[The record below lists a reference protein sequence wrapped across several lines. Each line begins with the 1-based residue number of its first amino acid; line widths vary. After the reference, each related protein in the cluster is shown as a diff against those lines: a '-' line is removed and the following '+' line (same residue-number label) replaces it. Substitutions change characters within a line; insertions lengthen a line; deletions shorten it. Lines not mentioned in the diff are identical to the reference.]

1 MSREREISNRYAPF
15 QKRIRV
21 AAVLVSAAVLILV
34 LRLWAL
40 QILEGDRLFQ
50 LSLNNRL
57 RLRPVEAPRG
67 LIFDRNEEVM
77 VENLA
82 SFDLYATPEDMP
94 DIEDTTRRLAEI
106 LQSSPDELRQRVSQ
120 GQGSQLGPVLLRK
133 GVDERI
139 VAAIEE
145 QKIDLPGVSLRVRPV
160 RTYPNGGSAA
170 SLLGYVAEVS
180 QAQLKSKEFRDFR
193 PGETMGQ
200 AGVERRYDAFIRGV
214 DGGEQVEVD
223 ALGKVSRLIQQVE
236 PQSGFSLHLTLDNRL
251 QRVAEEALQ
260 GKSGALI
267 AVHPSTGEILA
278 MVSQPSY
285 DPNQFSQRMTPDQ
298 WRKLTGDP
306 HHPMQ
311 NKGLQGQYAPGSIFK
326 LVTALAALEKG
337 SITPETKFSCDGAF
351 SLGSHLFHDWKKG
364 GHGAL
369 DLRQAIANS
378 CNIYFYNT
386 ALKAGIGEI
395 TRVARELGLGAP
407 SGLGLSGEARGIIPP
422 KPTVPPEAGGWY
434 PGNTVMAGIGQG
446 MVTVTPMQ
454 AVMMV
459 SAIANGGS
467 LYRPWVVRK
476 VETLDREVIEEYGSE
491 LVRKVNIDPDNLAIV
506 REGMQAVVSEGTGGR
521 AKIPGLRVAG
531 KTGTAQVVENKK
543 SGSQRG
549 DQRDNAWFVA
559 FAPADNPQIAIA
571 VVVEHGGFGGQVA
584 APIAKSLLEA
594 WFKLPKEQRPA
605 QVAEAEPTEGD

>member
-1 MSREREISNRYAPF
+1 MSRERDTSNPYAPF

-21 AAVLVSAAVLILV
+21 AAFLISAAILIVL

-40 QILEGDRLFQ
+40 QILEGERMLL

-67 LIFDRNEEVM
+67 LILDRNGELM

-94 DIEDTTRRLAEI
+94 DVEDTTRRLAEI
-106 LQSSPDELRQRVSQ
+106 LQSSPDELRQRISQ
-120 GQGSQLGPVLLRK
+120 RQGSQFEPVLLRK
-133 GVDERI
+133 GVDERT
-139 VAAIEE
+139 VTTIEE
-145 QKIDLPGVSLRVRPV
+145 QKIDLPGVSLRVKPV
-160 RTYPNGGSAA
+160 RAYPKGRSAA
-170 SLLGYVAEVS
+170 TLLGYVTEVS
-180 QAQLKSKEFRDFR
+180 HAQLKSKEFRDFR

-223 ALGKVSRLIQQVE
+223 ALGKVSRLIQRVE
-236 PQSGFSLHLTLDNRL
+236 PQSGFNLHLTLDNRL
-251 QRVAEEALQ
+251 QRIAEESFQ
-260 GKSGALI
+260 GRSGALI
-267 AVHPSTGEILA
+267 AIHPSTGEILA

-285 DPNQFSQRMTPDQ
+285 DPNQFSQRMTPEQ
-298 WRKLTGDP
+298 WRLLASNP

-311 NKGLQGQYAPGSIFK
+311 NKGLQAQYAPGSIFK

-337 SITPETKFSCDGAF
+337 AITPETKFTCNGTF
-351 SLGSHLFHDWKKG
+351 SLGSNLFHDWKQG
-364 GHGAL
+364 GHGTL
-369 DLRQAIANS
+369 NLQQAIANS

-386 ALKAGIGEI
+386 ALKTGIEEI

-407 SGLGLSGEARGIIPP
+407 SELGLGDEAKGVIPKQNHTRGS
-422 KPTVPPEAGGWY
+422 GGWY

-459 SAIANGGS
+459 SAIANGGT

-476 VETLDREVIEEYGSE
+476 VETLDRELIEEYGPE

-506 REGMQAVVSEGTGGR
+506 REGMQAVVNEGTGGR

-531 KTGTAQVVENKK
+531 KTGTAQVVQN
-543 SGSQRG
+543 GGPQRS
-549 DQRDNAWFVA
+549 DQRDHAWFVA
-559 FAPADNPQIAIA
+559 FAPVDDPQIAIA

-594 WFKLPKEQRPA
+594 WFKLPKEPGSVQA
-605 QVAEAEPTEGD
+605 AEPEPGEGD

>member
-1 MSREREISNRYAPF
+1 MSREREISNRFAPF

-21 AAVLVSAAVLILV
+21 AAVLISVAVLILL

-40 QILEGDRLFQ
+40 QILEGDRMFLA
-50 LSLNNRL
+50 SANNRL

-67 LIFDRNEEVM
+67 LIFDRNGEVM

-94 DIEDTTRRLAEI
+94 DAEATTRRLAEI

-120 GQGSQLGPVLLRK
+120 RQGSQLEPVLLRK
-133 GVDERI
+133 GVDQRI
-139 VAAIEE
+139 VTAVEE
-145 QKIDLPGVSLRVRPV
+145 HKIDLPGVSLRVRPV
-160 RTYPNGGSAA
+160 RAYPHGGSAA
-170 SLLGYVAEVS
+170 TLLGYVAEVS
-180 QAQLKSKEFRDFR
+180 HAQLTSKEFRDFH

-200 AGVERRYDAFIRGV
+200 AGIERRYDAFIRGI

-223 ALGKVSRLIQQVE
+223 ALGRVSRLIRHVE
-236 PQSGFSLHLTLDNRL
+236 PRSGLSVHLTLDNRL

-285 DPNQFSQRMTPDQ
+285 DPNQFSQRMTPEQ
-298 WRKLTGDP
+298 WRKLISDP

-337 SITPETKFSCDGAF
+337 AITPDTKFSCNGSF
-351 SLGSHLFHDWKKG
+351 GLGSHLFHDWKKG
-364 GHGAL
+364 GHGTL
-369 DLRQAIANS
+369 NLQQAIANS

-386 ALKAGIGEI
+386 ALKAGIEEI

-407 SGLGLSGEARGIIPP
+407 LGLGLGGEAGGVIPP
-422 KPTVPPEAGGWY
+422 KTTHPPEAGGWY

-459 SAIANGGS
+459 SAIANGGT

-476 VETLDREVIEEYGSE
+476 VETLDRELIEEYGPE
-491 LVRKVNIDPDNLAIV
+491 LVRRVNIDPDNLAIV
-506 REGMQAVVSEGTGGR
+506 REGMQAVVSEGTGSR

-531 KTGTAQVVENKK
+531 KTGTAQVVEN
-543 SGSQRG
+543 GSPQKG
-549 DQRDNAWFVA
+549 DRRDHAWFVA
-559 FAPADNPQIAIA
+559 FAPADNPQIAVA

-584 APIAKSLLEA
+584 APIAKSLLET
-594 WFKLPKEQRPA
+594 WFTLPKESRPA
-605 QVAEAEPTEGD
+605 QGAEPEPTEGD

>member
-1 MSREREISNRYAPF
+1 MSGERDISNRIAPF

-21 AAVLVSAAVLILV
+21 AAAVISVGILILV

-40 QILEGDRLFQ
+40 QILEGDRLYQ

-67 LIFDRNEEVM
+67 LIFDRHGELM

-94 DIEDTTRRLAEI
+94 DVEETVRRLAAI
-106 LQSSPDELRQRVSQ
+106 LQVSPDELRQRLAQ
-120 GQGSQLGPVLLRK
+120 GQGSSSQPVLVRK
-133 GVDERI
+133 GVDERTVI
-139 VAAIEE
+139 AVEE
-145 QKIDLPGVSLRVRPV
+145 QKIDLPGVSLQIRPV
-160 RTYPNGGSAA
+160 RAYPNGGSAA
-170 SLLGYVAEVS
+170 TLLGYVTEVS
-180 QAQLKSKEFRDFR
+180 HTQLKSKEFRDFH

-200 AGVERRYDAFIRGV
+200 AGIERRYDAFIRGV
-214 DGGEQVEVD
+214 DGGEQIEVD
-223 ALGKVSRLIQQVE
+223 ALGRVSRLIRQVE
-236 PQSGFSLHLTLDNRL
+236 PQSGFNLHLTLDNRL

-260 GKSGALI
+260 GKAGALI

-285 DPNQFSQRMTPDQ
+285 DPNQFSQRLTPEQ
-298 WRKLTGDP
+298 WRKLVADP
-306 HHPMQ
+306 RHPMQ

-337 SITPETKFSCDGAF
+337 AIRPDTRFTCDGTF
-351 SLGSHLFHDWKKG
+351 NLGSHVFHDWKKG
-364 GHGAL
+364 GHGSL
-369 DLRQAIANS
+369 DLQQAIANS
-378 CNIYFYNT
+378 CNIYFYHT

-407 SGLGLSGEARGIIPP
+407 SGLGLGSEAKGVIPP
-422 KPTVPPEAGGWY
+422 KTAGSPEAAEWY

-459 SAIANGGS
+459 SAIANGGT

-476 VETLDREVIEEYGSE
+476 VEALDRELIEEYGPE
-491 LVRKVNIDPDNLAIV
+491 RVRTVNIDPDNLAIV
-506 REGMQAVVSEGTGGR
+506 REGMQAVVSEGTGNR

-531 KTGTAQVVENKK
+531 KTGTAQVVEN

-549 DQRDNAWFVA
+549 DKRDHAWFVS
-559 FAPADNPQIAIA
+559 FAPADHPQIAIA

-584 APIAKSLLEA
+584 APIARSLLEA
-594 WFKLPKEQRPA
+594 WFKLSDESIPTQPA
-605 QVAEAEPTEGD
+605 GPEPTEGD

>member
-1 MSREREISNRYAPF
+1 MSGEREFSNRYAPF

-21 AAVLVSAAVLILV
+21 AAIVISSAVLVLA

-40 QILEGDRLFQ
+40 QILEGDRLLQ

-67 LIFDRNEEVM
+67 LILDRNGQPM

-82 SFDLYATPEDMP
+82 SFDLYMTPEDIPGVDETMQ
-94 DIEDTTRRLAEI
+94 RLADI
-106 LQSSPDELRQRVSQ
+106 LQSSPDELKQRVSER
-120 GQGSQLGPVLLRK
+120 QGSQLDPVLLRK

-139 VAAIEE
+139 VTAIEE
-145 QKIDLPGVSLRVRPV
+145 QKIDLPGISLQVRPV

-170 SLLGYVAEVS
+170 ALLGYVAEVS
-180 QAQLKSKEFRDFR
+180 RAQLKSTEFRDFR

-200 AGVERRYDAFIRGV
+200 AGIERRYDAFIRGV
-214 DGGEQVEVD
+214 DGGEQIEVD
-223 ALGKVSRLIQQVE
+223 ALGRVSRLIRQVE
-236 PQSGFSLHLTLDNRL
+236 PQSGFNLQLTLDNRL
-251 QRVAEEALQ
+251 QQVAEEALQ

-285 DPNQFSQRMTPDQ
+285 DPNQFSQRLTPEQ
-298 WRKLTGDP
+298 WRKLIADP
-306 HHPMQ
+306 RHPMQ

-326 LVTALAALEKG
+326 LVTALAALERG
-337 SITPETKFSCDGAF
+337 AITPETKFSCDGAF

-364 GHGAL
+364 GHGTL

-395 TRVARELGLGAP
+395 TRVARELGLGVP
-407 SGLGLSGEARGIIPP
+407 SGLGLGGEAKGVIPP
-422 KPTVPPEAGGWY
+422 KTTVPPEAGGWY

-446 MVTVTPMQ
+446 MVTITPIQ

-459 SAIANGGS
+459 SAIANGGT

-476 VETLDREVIEEYGSE
+476 VETLDRELVEEYGPE
-491 LVRKVNIDPDNLAIV
+491 PVRKVNIDPDNLAII
-506 REGMQAVVSEGTGGR
+506 RDGMQAVVSEGTGSR

-531 KTGTAQVVENKK
+531 KTGTAQVVEN

-549 DQRDNAWFVA
+549 GKRDHAWFVS

-584 APIAKSLLEA
+584 APIAKSLLQA
-594 WFKLPKEQRPA
+594 WFTLPRDA
-605 QVAEAEPTEGD
+605 VSIHAAEPEPTEGD

>member
-1 MSREREISNRYAPF
+1 MSEEREISNPYAPF
-15 QKRIRV
+15 QKRIKV
-21 AAVLVSAAVLILV
+21 GAFLISGAILILL

-40 QILEGDRLFQ
+40 QILGGERLLL
-50 LSLNNRL
+50 LSINNHL

-67 LIFDRNEEVM
+67 LILDRNGELM

-94 DIEDTTRRLAEI
+94 DIEETTRRLAGI
-106 LQSSPDELRQRVSQ
+106 LQSSPDELGQRVSQ
-120 GQGSQLGPVLLRK
+120 RQGSQLEPVLLRK
-133 GVDERI
+133 GVDERT
-139 VAAIEE
+139 VMAIEE

-160 RTYPNGGSAA
+160 RAYPKGGSAA

-180 QAQLKSKEFRDFR
+180 HAQLKSKEFQDFH

-200 AGVERRYDAFIRGV
+200 AGIERRYDAFIRGV
-214 DGGEQVEVD
+214 DGGEQMEVD
-223 ALGKVSRLIQQVE
+223 ALGKLSRLIQRIE
-236 PQSGFSLHLTLDNRL
+236 PRSGFNLYLTLDNRL
-251 QRVAEEALQ
+251 QRVAEEAFQ
-260 GKSGALI
+260 GRSGALI
-267 AVHPSTGEILA
+267 AIHPSTGEILA

-285 DPNQFSQRMTPDQ
+285 DPNQFSQRMTPEQ
-298 WRKLTGDP
+298 WRRLTSDP

-337 SITPETKFSCDGAF
+337 AITPETKFSCNGSF

-364 GHGAL
+364 GHGTL
-369 DLRQAIANS
+369 NLQQGIANS

-386 ALKAGIGEI
+386 ALKTGIEEI
-395 TRVARELGLGAP
+395 VRVARELGLGVP
-407 SGLGLSGEARGIIPP
+407 TGLGLGDEARGVIPP
-422 KPTVPPEAGGWY
+422 QQVQTIGPGGWY

-454 AVMMV
+454 VLMMV
-459 SAIANGGS
+459 SAIANGGT
-467 LYRPWVVRK
+467 LYRPWVVRR
-476 VETLDREVIEEYGSE
+476 VETLDRELIEEYGPQF
-491 LVRKVNIDPDNLAIV
+491 VRKVNIDPDNLAIV

-531 KTGTAQVVENKK
+531 KTGTAQVVGN
-543 SGSQRG
+543 GGPQRG
-549 DQRDNAWFVA
+549 DQRDHAWFVA
-559 FAPADNPQIAIA
+559 FAPADDPQIAVA

-594 WFKLPKEQRPA
+594 WFKLPKEETTVRAA
-605 QVAEAEPTEGD
+605 QPEPTEGD

>member
-1 MSREREISNRYAPF
+1 MSREYEISNRYAYF
-15 QKRIRV
+15 QKRIRI
-21 AAVLVSAAVLILV
+21 AAVVISMAGLLLV
-34 LRLWAL
+34 LRLWTL
-40 QILEGDRLFQ
+40 QILEGDRLLQ

-57 RLRPVEAPRG
+57 RLRSVEAPRG
-67 LIFDRNEEVM
+67 LIIDRNGEVM

-82 SFDLYATPEDMP
+82 SFDLYAIPEDMP
-94 DIEDTTRRLAEI
+94 DVEDTARRLAVI

-120 GQGSQLGPVLLRK
+120 WRGSQFEPVLLRK
-133 GVDERI
+133 GVDQRI
-139 VAAIEE
+139 VTAIEE
-145 QKIDLPGVSLRVRPV
+145 QKIDLPGVGLQVRPV

-170 SLLGYVAEVS
+170 TLLGYVAEVS
-180 QAQLKSKEFRDFR
+180 GTQLQSKEFRDFH

-200 AGVERRYDAFIRGV
+200 AGIERRYDAFIRGV

-223 ALGKVSRLIQQVE
+223 ALGRVSRLIRQVE
-236 PQSGFSLHLTLDNRL
+236 PQSGFNLHLTLDNRL
-251 QRVAEEALQ
+251 QRAAEEAMQ
-260 GKSGALI
+260 GRSGALI
-267 AVHPSTGEILA
+267 AVHPLTGEILA

-285 DPNQFSQRMTPDQ
+285 DPNQFSQRLTSEQ
-298 WRKLTGDP
+298 WRKLITDP

-337 SITPETKFSCDGAF
+337 AITPETKFSCDGAF
-351 SLGSHLFHDWKKG
+351 NLGSHLFHDWKKG
-364 GHGAL
+364 GHGTL

-407 SGLGLSGEARGIIPP
+407 SGLGLGGEARGVIPHNTTGSQP
-422 KPTVPPEAGGWY
+422 AGGWY

-446 MVTVTPMQ
+446 MVTVTPIQ

-459 SAIANGGS
+459 SAIANGGT

-476 VETLDREVIEEYGSE
+476 IETLDRELIEEYGPE
-491 LVRKVNIDPDNLAIV
+491 RVRKVDIDPDNLAIV
-506 REGMQAVVSEGTGGR
+506 RDGMQAVVNEGTGSR
-521 AKIPGLRVAG
+521 AKIPGLSVAG
-531 KTGTAQVVENKK
+531 KTGTAQVVEN

-549 DQRDNAWFVA
+549 DKRDHAWFVS

-571 VVVEHGGFGGQVA
+571 VVIEHGGFGGQVA
-584 APIAKSLLEA
+584 APIARSLLEA
-594 WFKLPKEQRPA
+594 WFKLPRDTAPTHA
-605 QVAEAEPTEGD
+605 AEPEPAEGD

>member
-1 MSREREISNRYAPF
+1 MSREREISNPYAPF
-15 QKRIRV
+15 QKRIR
-21 AAVLVSAAVLILV
+21 ATAYLISGAILILL

-40 QILEGDRLFQ
+40 QILEGERMLL

-67 LIFDRNEEVM
+67 LILDRNGELM

-94 DIEDTTRRLAEI
+94 DVEETMRRLAEI

-120 GQGSQLGPVLLRK
+120 RQGLQLEPVLLRK
-133 GVDERI
+133 GVDERT
-139 VAAIEE
+139 VTAIEE

-160 RTYPNGGSAA
+160 RAYPKGGSAA
-170 SLLGYVAEVS
+170 TLLGYVTEVS
-180 QAQLKSKEFRDFR
+180 HTQLKSKEFRDFH

-200 AGVERRYDAFIRGV
+200 AGIERRYDAFIRGV
-214 DGGEQVEVD
+214 DGGEQVEVN
-223 ALGKVSRLIQQVE
+223 ALGKVSRLIQRVE
-236 PQSGFSLHLTLDNRL
+236 PRSGFNLHLTLDNRL
-251 QRVAEEALQ
+251 QRVAEEAFQ
-260 GKSGALI
+260 GRSGALI
-267 AVHPSTGEILA
+267 AIHPSTGEILA

-285 DPNQFSQRMTPDQ
+285 DPNQFSQRMTEEQ
-298 WRKLTGDP
+298 WRLLASNP

-337 SITPETKFSCDGAF
+337 AITLETKFSCDGSF
-351 SLGSHLFHDWKKG
+351 RLGSHLFHDWKKG
-364 GHGAL
+364 GHGTL
-369 DLRQAIANS
+369 NLQQAIANS

-386 ALKAGIGEI
+386 ALKAGIEEI
-395 TRVARELGLGAP
+395 VRVARELGLGTP
-407 SGLGLSGEARGIIPP
+407 SGLGLGDEAKGVIPQQSHTKDP
-422 KPTVPPEAGGWY
+422 GGWY

-459 SAIANGGS
+459 SAIANGGT

-476 VETLDREVIEEYGSE
+476 VETLDREVIEEYGPE
-491 LVRKVNIDPDNLAIV
+491 FVRKVNIDPDNLAIV
-506 REGMQAVVSEGTGGR
+506 REGMQAVVSEGTGNR

-531 KTGTAQVVENKK
+531 KTGTAQVVQNGGPQK
-543 SGSQRG
+543 SSQR
-549 DQRDNAWFVA
+549 DHAWFVA
-559 FAPADNPQIAIA
+559 FAPADDPQIAIA

-584 APIAKSLLEA
+584 APIAKSLLET
-594 WFKLPKEQRPA
+594 WFKLPKEPRPV
-605 QVAEAEPTEGD
+605 QVTEPEPTEGD

>member
-1 MSREREISNRYAPF
+1 MSREREFSNYFAPF

-21 AAVLVSAAVLILV
+21 AAVVISAAILILV

-40 QILEGDRLFQ
+40 QILEGDHLLQ

-67 LIFDRNEEVM
+67 LILDRNGQLM

-94 DIEDTTRRLAEI
+94 DVEEVTQRLADI

-120 GQGSQLGPVLLRK
+120 RQGSQLDPVLLRK
-133 GVDERI
+133 GVDGRI
-139 VAAIEE
+139 VTAVEE
-145 QKIDLPGVSLRVRPV
+145 QKIDLPGVSLQVRPV

-170 SLLGYVAEVS
+170 TLLGYVAEVS

-193 PGETMGQ
+193 SGETMGQ
-200 AGVERRYDAFIRGV
+200 AGIERRYDAFVRGV
-214 DGGEQVEVD
+214 DGGEQIEVD
-223 ALGKVSRLIQQVE
+223 ALGRVSRLIQQVE
-236 PQSGFSLHLTLDNRL
+236 PQSGFNLHLTLDNRL

-285 DPNQFSQRMTPDQ
+285 DPNQFSQHLTPEQ
-298 WRKLTGDP
+298 WRKLAADP

-337 SITPETKFSCDGAF
+337 AITPETTFACDGTF

-364 GHGAL
+364 GHGTL
-369 DLRQAIANS
+369 NLRQAIANS

-407 SGLGLSGEARGIIPP
+407 SGLGLGSEARGVIPP
-422 KPTVPPEAGGWY
+422 KTTGSPEAGGWY

-446 MVTVTPMQ
+446 MVTVTPIQ

-459 SAIANGGS
+459 SAIANGGT

-476 VETLDREVIEEYGSE
+476 VETLDRELIEEYGPE

-506 REGMQAVVSEGTGGR
+506 REGMQAVVNEGTGSR

-531 KTGTAQVVENKK
+531 KTGTAQVVEN

-549 DQRDNAWFVA
+549 DKRDHAWFVA

-594 WFKLPKEQRPA
+594 WFQLPREPA
-605 QVAEAEPTEGD
+605 SVEVAAPAAAEGD